1 MTTDYL
7 GSTLL
12 QKRAKKVRHMGQA
25 ITNLTMNQK
34 ITIMKGRELIASK
47 LNINLQQIEPKH
59 KQKLTNL
66 MRNNVH
72 LIDHIEQQI
81 ETSASIWATSKG
93 GRSGWEQ
100 LIIWAIVAIAVLTA
114 CLAIFVSVRVLCKV
128 KRIKTRVREA
138 EINGKSM
145 SADLKSRVIDVETD
159 IENMRSKR

>member
-1 MTTDYL
+1 MGFFFL
-7 GSTLL
+7 ELL
-12 QKRAKKVRHMGQA
+12 DDCDEESNNDDA
-25 ITNLTMNQK
+25 L
-34 ITIMKGRELIASK
+34 AS
-47 LNINLQQIEPKH
+47 LDDAD
-59 KQKLTNL
+59 
-66 MRNNVH
+66 RNWAAFP
-72 LIDHIEQQI
+72 
-81 ETSASIWATSKG
+81 TASIWATSKG